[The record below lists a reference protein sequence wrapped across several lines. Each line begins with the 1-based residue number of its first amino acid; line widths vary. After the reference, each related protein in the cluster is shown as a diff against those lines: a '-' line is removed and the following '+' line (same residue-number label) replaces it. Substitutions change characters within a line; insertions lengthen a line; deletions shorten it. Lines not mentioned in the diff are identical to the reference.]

1 MPAEACFRRRIRSH
15 QVALVSGGGLR
26 DSAVPHVHD
35 VTHQMS
41 SDDTRI
47 PAPFRLR
54 ESDDGAG
61 FSPGDLSEPP
71 AGAEAIEPRISY
83 VIARLERAIRKGINE
98 RVRPY
103 GLTTLQY
110 TTLSVLRRQGRPL
123 SNAQLARRAY
133 VTPQAMGEVIE
144 KLERMHFL
152 KRVSHPNHRRVYPA
166 VLLPAGI
173 QVLEECDARVAEF
186 EATML
191 HDLDDNQR
199 LEMARALTS
208 AVQALGAGLPQH
220 VR

>member
-1 MPAEACFRRRIRSH
+1 
-15 QVALVSGGGLR
+15 
-26 DSAVPHVHD
+26 
-35 VTHQMS
+35 MS
-41 SDDTRI
+41 SDDTRML
-47 PAPFRLR
+47 APTRTR
-54 ESDDGAG
+54 EHDGAADP
-61 FSPGDLSEPP
+61 SPGDLSEQAPGLD
-71 AGAEAIEPRISY
+71 AVEPRISY

-133 VTPQAMGEVIE
+133 ITPQAMGEVIE
-144 KLERMHFL
+144 KLEKMHLL

-173 QVLEECDARVAEF
+173 QVLEECDARVAEL
-186 EATML
+186 EAAML
-191 HDLDDNQR
+191 HDLDDDQR